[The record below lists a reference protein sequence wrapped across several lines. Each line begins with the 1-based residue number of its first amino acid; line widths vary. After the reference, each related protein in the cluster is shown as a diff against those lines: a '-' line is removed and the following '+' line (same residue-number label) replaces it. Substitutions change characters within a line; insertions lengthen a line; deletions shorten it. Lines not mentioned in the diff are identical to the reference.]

1 MVITVSRGIE
11 GLIPYATGKPIEELE
26 RELGIKGAVKLA
38 SNENPLGPSKKALDA
53 IAEAAHG
60 INRYP
65 DGGGYRL
72 KEALSGRYDV
82 DPSQI
87 ILGNGS
93 NEIIDLLVRTFMIPG
108 DEAVMADLTFIVYKL
123 VVTATG
129 GKAVIV
135 PLKDQ
140 RHDLAAMASMIGD
153 RTRLVFIANPN
164 NPTGTIVTED
174 EVYDFLERVPDNV
187 IVVFDEAYKEYVTSK
202 DFPDSLGYL
211 RMGRNIVILR
221 TFSKI
226 YGLAGLRIGF
236 GIAKSELVNYMN
248 RVRQPFNTNSLAQR
262 AALCALDDDE
272 HIRKSLEINEEG
284 KKYYYSSL
292 KEMGLRYIPT
302 EANFIYFDSG
312 RDGKQIYNALL
323 KEGLIVRHIEGSWI
337 RVTIG
342 LPEDNRRF
350 IYSLKKVLSREG
362 VKI

>member
-1 MVITVSRGIE
+1 MNITVSRGIE
-11 GLIPYATGKPIEELE
+11 GLIPYTTGKPIEELE
-26 RELGIKGAVKLA
+26 RELGIKNAIKLA

-93 NEIIDLLVRTFMIPG
+93 NEIIDLLVRTFMVPG
-108 DEAVMADLTFIVYKL
+108 DEAIMADLTFIVYKL
-123 VVTATG
+123 VVTASG

-135 PLKDQ
+135 PLKDE
-140 RHDLAAMASMIGD
+140 RHDLAAMAYMIGD

-164 NPTGTIVTED
+164 NPTGTIVTEE
-174 EVYDFLERVPDNV
+174 EVYDFLDRIPDNV

-202 DFPDSLGYL
+202 GFPDTLGYL
-211 RMGRNIVILR
+211 RTGRNTVILR

-284 KKYYYSSL
+284 KKYYYISL

-323 KEGLIVRHIEGSWI
+323 KEGIIVRHIEGSWI

-350 IYSLKKVLSREG
+350 IFSLKKVLSREG

>member
-11 GLIPYATGKPIEELE
+11 GLIPYTTGKPIEELE

-38 SNENPLGPSKKALDA
+38 SNENPIGPSKKALDA
-53 IAEAAHG
+53 ISESVHG

-72 KEALSGRYDV
+72 KEALSVRYDV
-82 DPSQI
+82 EPSQI

-93 NEIIDLLVRTFMIPG
+93 NEIIDLLVRTFMVPG

-135 PLKDQ
+135 PMRDQ
-140 RHDLAAMASMIGD
+140 VHDLAAMASMIGD
-153 RTRLVFIANPN
+153 RTRLLFIANPN

-202 DFPDSLGYL
+202 GFPDTLGYL
-211 RMGRNIVILR
+211 RKGRNIVILR

-236 GIAKSELVNYMN
+236 GVAKSELVDYMN

-272 HIRKSLEINEEG
+272 HIRKSLKLNEEG
-284 KKYYYSSL
+284 KEYLYGSL

-312 RDGKQIYNALL
+312 KEGKEIYNALL
-323 KEGLIVRHIEGSWI
+323 KEGIIVRHIEGSRI

>member
-1 MVITVSRGIE
+1 MVVAVSRGIE
-11 GLIPYATGKPIEELE
+11 GLIPYTTGKPIEELE

-38 SNENPLGPSKKALDA
+38 SNENPLGPSKKAVDA
-53 IAEAAHG
+53 ISESANG

-65 DGGGYRL
+65 DGSGYRL
-72 KEALSGRYDV
+72 KEALSLRYGV
-82 DPSQI
+82 EPSQI

-140 RHDLAAMASMIGD
+140 VHDLTAMASMIGD
-153 RTRLVFIANPN
+153 RTRLLFIANPN

-174 EVYDFLERVPDNV
+174 EVGDFLKMVPDNV

-202 DFPDSLGYL
+202 DFPDTLGYL
-211 RMGRNIVILR
+211 RRGRNVVILR

-236 GIAKSELVNYMN
+236 GIAKSELVDYMN

-323 KEGLIVRHIEGSWI
+323 KEGIIARHIEGSWI

-350 IYSLKKVLSREG
+350 IFSLKKVLSREG

>member
-1 MVITVSRGIE
+1 MNITVSRGIE
-11 GLIPYATGKPIEELE
+11 GLIPYTTGKPIEELE

-82 DPSQI
+82 VSSQI

-108 DEAVMADLTFIVYKL
+108 DEAIAADLTFIVYKL
-123 VVTATG
+123 VVTASG

-135 PLKDQ
+135 PLKDEG
-140 RHDLAAMASMIGD
+140 HDLAAMASMIGD
-153 RTRLVFIANPN
+153 RTRLLFIANPN
-164 NPTGTIVTED
+164 NPTGTIVTEE

-202 DFPDSLGYL
+202 GFPDTLGYL
-211 RMGRNIVILR
+211 RTGRNIVILR

-262 AALCALDDDE
+262 AALCALNDDE
-272 HIRKSLEINEEG
+272 HIMKSLKINEEG

-302 EANFIYFDSG
+302 EANFIYFGSG
-312 RDGKQIYNALL
+312 RDGKEIYNALL
-323 KEGLIVRHIEGSWI
+323 KEGIIVRHIEGSRI